1 MEIMDLITQIFEVC
15 IIPLMGILT
24 AYFVKWIGVKTEEL
38 KEETKNEKIEKYL
51 NMLNNTI
58 TNCVIATTQ
67 TYVDTL
73 KAQGAF
79 DIEAQKTAFTMTYE
93 AVAKLLTDEAT
104 EYLNEAVGDLNLYI
118 TQKIE
123 AEVNLNKTIKFE

>member
-1 MEIMDLITQIFEVC
+1 MTMELIAQIFEVC
-15 IIPLMGILT
+15 IIPLLGILT
-24 AYFVKWIGVKTEEL
+24 AFFVKWVNAKTAEIAD
-38 KEETKNEKIEKYL
+38 TRKNETEKKYI

-58 TNCVIATTQ
+58 SDCVIATTQ

-73 KAQGAF
+73 KKQGAF
-79 DIEAQKTAFTMTYE
+79 DAEAQKVAFTMTYE
-93 AVAKLLTDEAT
+93 AVVKLLTDEAT

-123 AEVNLNKTIKFE
+123 SEVNLNKIIVAE

>member
-1 MEIMDLITQIFEVC
+1 MGMELVTQIFEVC
-15 IIPLMGILT
+15 IIPLLGVLT
-24 AYFVKWIGVKTEEL
+24 AFFVKWVNAKTAEIAD
-38 KEETKNEKIEKYL
+38 TRKNETEKKYI

-58 TNCVIATTQ
+58 SDCVIATTQ

-73 KAQGAF
+73 KKQGAF
-79 DIEAQKTAFTMTYE
+79 DAEAQKVAFTMTYE
-93 AVAKLLTDEAT
+93 AVVKLLTDEAT

-123 AEVNLNKTIKFE
+123 AEVNLNKIVAQG

>member
-1 MEIMDLITQIFEVC
+1 MEIMDLIAQIFEVC

-38 KEETKNEKIEKYL
+38 KEETKNEKTEKYL

-93 AVAKLLTDEAT
+93 AVAKLLTDEAA

>member
-1 MEIMDLITQIFEVC
+1 MDMELLAQIFEIC
-15 IIPLMGILT
+15 ILPLLGVLT
-24 AYFVKWIGVKTEEL
+24 AFFVKWVNVKINDLTA
-38 KEETKNEKIEKYL
+38 KTKNETQIKYL

-58 TNCVIATTQ
+58 TDCVIATTQ

-73 KAQGAF
+73 KKQGAF
-79 DIEAQKTAFTMTYE
+79 DAEAQKVAFTMTYE
-93 AVAKLLTDEAT
+93 AVIKLLTAEAE

-123 AEVNLNKTIKFE
+123 SEVSLNKTIITE

>member
-1 MEIMDLITQIFEVC
+1 MEIMDLIAQIFEVC

-38 KEETKNEKIEKYL
+38 KEETKNEKTEKYL
-51 NMLNNTI
+51 DMLNNTI

-79 DIEAQKTAFTMTYE
+79 DMEAQKTAFTMTYE

-104 EYLNEAVGDLNLYI
+104 EYLNEAIGDLNLYI

-123 AEVNLNKTIKFE
+123 AEVNLNKTIITE

>member
-1 MEIMDLITQIFEVC
+1 MEIMDLIAQIFEVC

-24 AYFVKWIGVKTEEL
+24 AYFVKWIGVKIEEL
-38 KEETKNEKIEKYL
+38 KEETKNEKTEKYL

-79 DIEAQKTAFTMTYE
+79 DMEAQKTAFTMTYE
-93 AVAKLLTDEAT
+93 AVAKLLTDEAA

-123 AEVNLNKTIKFE
+123 AEVSLNKTIKFE